1 METNE
6 LITIR
11 NESVTQLAEWYGFSV
26 EPTQSRLDIL
36 IGKKK
41 VFSYSAGTNTFF
53 NYKTRYSKWLED
65 DKYLAYIRT
74 CLKNSAPIRTPV
86 KKDCR
91 YIVEPR
97 GVRFAVYDSITGGK
111 IEDYLSQSDAYKA
124 SADLNRQW
132 VNSINAS
139 KK

>member
-11 NESVTQLAEWYGFSV
+11 NESVTQLAEGYGFSV

-41 VFSYSAGTNTFF
+41 MFSYSAGTNTFF
-53 NYKTRYSKWLED
+53 IYKTRYSKWLETD
-65 DKYLAYIRT
+65 RYLAYIRT
-74 CLKNSAPIRTPV
+74 CLKNNAPQRIPV
-86 KKDCR
+86 KNDSR

-97 GVRFAVYDSITGGK
+97 GVRFAIYDSITGRK
-111 IEDYLSQSDAYKA
+111 IEDYLSQSDACKA
-124 SADLNRQW
+124 CGSLNKQW
-132 VNSINAS
+132 TNSINDS